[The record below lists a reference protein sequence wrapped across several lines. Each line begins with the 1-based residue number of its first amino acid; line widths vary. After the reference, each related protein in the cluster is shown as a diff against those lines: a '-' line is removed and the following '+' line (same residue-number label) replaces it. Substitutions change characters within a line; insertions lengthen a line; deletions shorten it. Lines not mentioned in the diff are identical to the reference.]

1 MKQIRAKIKN
11 GDKENEPHN
20 LIEQTWAEQLS
31 KSNDFVHEHTSLN
44 DNAPFWLSYYRTL
57 ISSDILHKDV
67 LPYLQDQLSL
77 EELKSKIPVQEII
90 LTKDKNKIIQNILIG
105 SVAIQKH
112 QHDEECLLIN
122 IANSKFRDV
131 GIPAMEVSAIGPQ
144 IGFIEELDTNINL
157 IRKRLPVPELLIK
170 EMKVGELSKT
180 RVAVIYMDGIADQE
194 NVNTVIQRIN
204 DIQYDH
210 IQDSSYI
217 SSMIEDNSNSLFPQ
231 SISTERADRV
241 AAGLTEGKIII
252 AVDGSPNLVILP
264 VTLMESFIAM
274 EDYSYSWIIAN
285 FFRLLR
291 FLAIY
296 ISIFV
301 SPLYVAILTYHYE
314 LIPARLLD
322 TLAGSRA
329 TVPFPP
335 FIEALFLELMIEMV
349 KEAGIRLPFKIGQS
363 LGVVGGIV
371 IGQAVVEA
379 GLTSNILLLLV
390 GLGTLASYTAPV
402 YKFSNTIRFIKF
414 PIIFLAQWLG
424 LLGVLL
430 GYQFTILHLLRL
442 TSLGRPYLS
451 QYPLRKTSF
460 QDLWVRLPFSMQKEN
475 PKSLRPQKKRKS
487 TGNGKDPEPV
497 NDFYE

>member
-1 MKQIRAKIKN
+1 MRRIKLKN
-11 GDKENEPHN
+11 GDKEKEPHN
-20 LIEQTWAEQLS
+20 LIKQTWFEQLS

-44 DNAPFWLSYYRTL
+44 DNEPFWLSYYRTL
-57 ISSDILHKDV
+57 ISSDNLHKDV

-77 EELKSKIPVQEII
+77 EGLKSKIPVQEII

-131 GIPAMEVSAIGPQ
+131 GIPTMEVSAIGPQ
-144 IGFIEELDTNINL
+144 IGFIEEIDTNINL

-194 NVNTVIQRIN
+194 NVNTVLQRIN

-217 SSMIEDNSNSLFPQ
+217 ASMIEDNSNSLFPQ
-231 SISTERADRV
+231 SISTERVDRV

-252 AVDGSPNLVILP
+252 VVDGSPNLVILP

-274 EDYSYSWIIAN
+274 EDYSYSWIISN

-291 FLAIY
+291 FSAMF
-296 ISIFV
+296 ISTML
-301 SPLYVAILTYHYE
+301 SPMYVAIMTYHYE
-314 LIPARLLD
+314 LIPASLLE
-322 TLAGSRA
+322 TLVGSRA
-329 TVPFPP
+329 AVPFPP
-335 FIEALFLELMIEMV
+335 FLEALLLELMIEMV
-349 KEAGIRLPFKIGQS
+349 KEAGIRLPLKIGQS
-363 LGVVGGIV
+363 LGVVGGLV
-371 IGQAVVEA
+371 IGQALVEA
-379 GLTSNILLLLV
+379 GLTSNVLLILV
-390 GLGTLASYTAPV
+390 ALGSLASYTSPV

-414 PIIFLAQWLG
+414 PVIFLAQWLG
-424 LLGVLL
+424 LVGVFLAV
-430 GYQFTILHLLRL
+430 QITQIHLLKL

-451 QYPLRKTSF
+451 QYPIRNTSF

-475 PKSLRPQKKRKS
+475 PKTLRPQKKWKS
-487 TGNGKDPEPV
+487 TGTGKKTGPSS
-497 NDFYE
+497 DFYE